1 MGWQRYVIPYEIPE
15 QLEMLLDL
23 CRLHNSSP
31 PATNVFVRYHEG
43 AQFEQI
49 QTGEELVQ
57 PMTATFKKPYKRP
70 RDGPTLGKALLVGH
84 GGGRGCTFAFFTYHC
99 RRLFPREWDAA
110 NGGLR
115 IDAYDFHE
123 ALDKRLKDK
132 KVIPQERIAGHGDWI
147 VDSDYDVRPALMVTQ
162 YHPKALVRM
171 GEMTEAEAA
180 GAGQLPFKTVE
191 DGFVVDDRRFAARSE
206 AEAYA
211 AEKKAELARHQAEA
225 KERRAAST
233 LEYDNN
239 RAAGKRLHS
248 VVERLDRSATG
259 HTCKWLTPDEAE
271 AKRAEEGVVSVNVAK
286 SFFVVTRCV
295 DGRET
300 RTSEHLGDE
309 EVDQARAAP
318 GTVAVELEF

>member
-1 MGWQRYVIPYEIPE
+1 MGWQSYVLPYETDA
-15 QLEMLLDL
+15 QLEALLDL
-23 CRLHNSSP
+23 CKLHNSSP

-43 AQFEQI
+43 GEFTQI

-57 PMTATFKKPYKRP
+57 PMTATLKKPYKRP
-70 RDGPTLGKALLVGH
+70 RDGPTLSKALLVGN
-84 GGGRGCTFAFFTYHC
+84 GGGRWCTFGFFTYHC
-99 RRLFPREWDAA
+99 CRLFPREWDAST
-110 NGGLR
+110 R
-115 IDAYDFHE
+115 IDACAFHE
-123 ALDKRLKDK
+123 AMDKRLQDK
-132 KVIPQERIAGHGDWI
+132 KHIPQERIAGNGNRI
-147 VDSDYDVRPALMVTQ
+147 VDTDYDVRPALVVTQ
-162 YHPKALVRM
+162 YHPRALVRT
-171 GEMTEAEAA
+171 GEMSEAEAA
-180 GAGQLPFKTVE
+180 GAGQFVFKAVE
-191 DGFVVDDRRFAARSE
+191 DGFVVDEQRFAARSE

-211 AEKKAELARHQAEA
+211 AERKAELARHQAEA
-225 KERRAAST
+225 KERRAART